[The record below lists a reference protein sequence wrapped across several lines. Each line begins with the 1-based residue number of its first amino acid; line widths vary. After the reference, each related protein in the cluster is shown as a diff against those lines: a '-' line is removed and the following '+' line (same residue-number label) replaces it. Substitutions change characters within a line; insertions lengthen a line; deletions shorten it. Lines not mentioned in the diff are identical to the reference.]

1 MLARPPT
8 VRVTARGRDADVSED
23 AEPQALKRLREDARE
38 ALVEPAA
45 PRPDTSEHS
54 KAGRNLPA
62 AIGVGV
68 ALLAVLGLSL
78 FVQREAFLVLAVIA
92 VCGALWELAKAFG
105 QREIR
110 IPVLPLWVGST
121 GILISAWVAGA
132 EAMTLAFVLTCGGV
146 FLWRVIDGGGPPAV
160 RDASASI
167 FATAYVPLLAG
178 FAILLLRHEL
188 GAWLVLTVLLVAVAN
203 DVGGY
208 IAGVL
213 FGRTPMAKSISPK
226 KSWEGAAGSL
236 VLTAAVATVLV
247 TVTLDGPVWGGL
259 LLGFVAVVA
268 ATTGDLAESLLKRDL
283 GLKDM
288 GSLLPGHGGVM
299 DRLDSILICAPV
311 SYLVLSFVVPG
322 L

>member
-1 MLARPPT
+1 M
-8 VRVTARGRDADVSED
+8 SED
-23 AEPQALKRLREDARE
+23 AEAQALERLREDARE

-45 PRPDTSEHS
+45 PRPDAHASS

-62 AIGVGV
+62 AIGVGLS
-68 ALLAVLGLSL
+68 LLAVVGLSL
-78 FVQREAFLVLAVIA
+78 FLRREAFLALAIVA
-92 VCGALWELAKAFG
+92 VAGALWELAKAFG

-132 EAMTLAFVLTCGGV
+132 EAMLLAFVLTCGGV
-146 FLWRVIDGGGPPAV
+146 FLWRVLDGGGPAAV

-167 FATAYVPLLAG
+167 FAAAYVPLLGG
-178 FAILLLRHEL
+178 FAILLLRHDL

-236 VLTAAVATVLV
+236 LLTATVATVLV
-247 TVTLDGPVWGGL
+247 SVALDGPVWGGL
-259 LLGFVAVVA
+259 LLGVVAVAA

-311 SYLVLSFVVPG
+311 SYLVLSLVIPG